1 MLVNMEQTQSPED
14 QLRRLLST
22 IEFSPMRKEWGRK
35 GRLNKNISETYSHLF
50 LALTKLIKVI
60 KVVLK
65 CYQNYPKVYKR
76 IGPQSRSGGL
86 ESFLLKVQ
94 NVKHLLEEL
103 LTNHVKLTLP
113 STLPG
118 EIVKLIMDYTVAGK
132 RKLDVGFYSRRKL
145 DQICEGIQRR
155 KFLTLINTITV
166 SLFNTILFNRM
177 ELGGFTI
184 EAQMESIS
192 RDARAFQELAD
203 EDNSQKDFSKFSK
216 LELPAS
222 RRRKG
227 SVLHY
232 LSRSPHGGHGLGSRR
247 ISRKPTALTH
257 DLAVFLL

>member
-1 MLVNMEQTQSPED
+1 MDHTQSPED

-22 IEFSPMRKEWGRK
+22 LEFSPMRKEWSRK
-35 GRLNKNISETYSHLF
+35 GRLNKNMSETYSHLF
-50 LALTKLIKVI
+50 LALTKLIKVTKI
-60 KVVLK
+60 VLK

-76 IGPQSRSGGL
+76 IGPHSKNGGL
-86 ESFLLKVQ
+86 EIFLLKVQ

-103 LTNHVKLTLP
+103 ITNHVKLTLP
-113 STLPG
+113 SMLPG
-118 EIVKLIMDYTVAGK
+118 EIVKIIMDFSVAGK
-132 RKLDVGFYSRRKL
+132 RKLDVGFYSRKKL

-166 SLFNTILFNRM
+166 SLFNTILFNKM

-184 EAQMESIS
+184 ETQMESIS

-216 LELPAS
+216 LEMPAS

-227 SVLHY
+227 SVYNY
-232 LSRSPHGGHGLGSRR
+232 LTRSTHHGGLGLGSRR